1 MWGEQGKRCAG
12 SVGDDPAT
20 QHHYFMG
27 VGVFIA
33 FGVTFVGR
41 RLVIMSM
48 AAVVMVR
55 VGDLNGARLG
65 VGEMGAEREKSHQVK
80 AHHEKRNERSHVS
93 ISN

>member
-1 MWGEQGKRCAG
+1 M
-12 SVGDDPAT
+12 GDDPAT

-33 FGVTFVGR
+33 FGAIFVGR
-41 RLVIMSM
+41 CLVMMSM

-55 VGDLNGARLG
+55 VGDLNDTRLG
-65 VGEMGAEREKSHQVK
+65 AGEMGAEREKSHQVK
-80 AHHEKRNERSHVS
+80 AHHEKRYELSHAS